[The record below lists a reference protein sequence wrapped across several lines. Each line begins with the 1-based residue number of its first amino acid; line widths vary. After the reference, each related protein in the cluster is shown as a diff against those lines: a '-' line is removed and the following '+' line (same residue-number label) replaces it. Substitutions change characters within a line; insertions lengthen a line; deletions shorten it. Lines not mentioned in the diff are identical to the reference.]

1 MIKLDSDRFES
12 ALNLPASATNFRK
25 NTNQLSNVGSGISL
39 YLNQAL
45 RSPLLSK
52 SEEQQLAQKISRYR
66 IAFQRL
72 ILQEPDVLH
81 HLVDMLSKWELKK
94 LRLDA
99 VCNVALSETAKRKTL
114 EPKIRKTLKTLRR
127 MPNAMRKLA
136 KGGLEPNESQQR
148 EQRKLFRKVVRLV
161 EPLMI
166 RPRPFEIAPFCNP
179 KAAIMLRK
187 YHELCQAMTQA
198 NMRLVVQVARKLCG
212 GSPVLMDMIQEGNRG
227 LMHAVTKFDCKR
239 GLRFSTY
246 ATPWIKQTIYA
257 ALPNS
262 QRNIRVPD
270 NFRTKGRAVQRKMHE
285 LLGGG
290 SWSEFDFNSDRVIN
304 AIADEMEL
312 CPIEVSRILTIQR
325 DTCSLDQPTRGL
337 NSTSTLGELIADASN
352 NSPPMLASERERQQ
366 FVWATLHRTLNER
379 EREVISLRFGIGDGK
394 DRSFAEVGRTM
405 GITRERVRQL
415 EKKAIEKLS
424 QLKSLSKIGC
434 G

>member
-136 KGGLEPNESQQR
+136 KGGLEPNESQR

>member
-148 EQRKLFRKVVRLV
+148 EQRKLFRKIVRLV

>member
-72 ILQEPDVLH
+72 ILQEPDVLQ

-136 KGGLEPNESQQR
+136 KGGLEPNESQR
-148 EQRKLFRKVVRLV
+148 EQRKLFRKIVRLV

>member
-72 ILQEPDVLH
+72 ILQEPDVLQ
-81 HLVDMLSKWELKK
+81 HLVDMLSKWEMKK

-114 EPKIRKTLKTLRR
+114 EPRIRKTLKTLRR

-136 KGGLEPNESQQR
+136 KGGLEPNESQR

>member
-72 ILQEPDVLH
+72 ILQEPDVLQ
-81 HLVDMLSKWELKK
+81 HLVDMLSKWEMKK

-114 EPKIRKTLKTLRR
+114 EPRIRKTLKTLRR

-136 KGGLEPNESQQR
+136 KGGLEPNESQR
-148 EQRKLFRKVVRLV
+148 EQRKLFRKIVRLV

>member
-114 EPKIRKTLKTLRR
+114 EPRIRKTLKTLRR

-148 EQRKLFRKVVRLV
+148 EQRKLFRKIVRLV

>member
-1 MIKLDSDRFES
+1 
-12 ALNLPASATNFRK
+12 
-25 NTNQLSNVGSGISL
+25 
-39 YLNQAL
+39 
-45 RSPLLSK
+45 
-52 SEEQQLAQKISRYR
+52 
-66 IAFQRL
+66 
-72 ILQEPDVLH
+72 
-81 HLVDMLSKWELKK
+81 
-94 LRLDA
+94 
-99 VCNVALSETAKRKTL
+99 
-114 EPKIRKTLKTLRR
+114 
-127 MPNAMRKLA
+127 
-136 KGGLEPNESQQR
+136 
-148 EQRKLFRKVVRLV
+148 
-161 EPLMI
+161 MI

>member
-72 ILQEPDVLH
+72 ILQEPDVLQ
-81 HLVDMLSKWELKK
+81 HLVDMLSKWEMKK

-114 EPKIRKTLKTLRR
+114 EPRIRKTLKTLRR

-148 EQRKLFRKVVRLV
+148 EQRKLFRKIVRLV

>member
-114 EPKIRKTLKTLRR
+114 EPRIRKTPKTLRR

-136 KGGLEPNESQQR
+136 KGGLEPNESQR
-148 EQRKLFRKVVRLV
+148 EQRKLFRKIVRLV

>member
-72 ILQEPDVLH
+72 ILQEPDVLQ
-81 HLVDMLSKWELKK
+81 HLVDMLSKWEMKK

-114 EPKIRKTLKTLRR
+114 EPRIRKTLKTLRR

-136 KGGLEPNESQQR
+136 KGGLEPNESQR

-212 GSPVLMDMIQEGNRG
+212 GSPVLMDMIQEGNR
-227 LMHAVTKFDCKR
+227 L
-239 GLRFSTY
+239 
-246 ATPWIKQTIYA
+246 
-257 ALPNS
+257 
-262 QRNIRVPD
+262 
-270 NFRTKGRAVQRKMHE
+270 
-285 LLGGG
+285 
-290 SWSEFDFNSDRVIN
+290 
-304 AIADEMEL
+304 
-312 CPIEVSRILTIQR
+312 
-325 DTCSLDQPTRGL
+325 SL
-337 NSTSTLGELIADASN
+337 I
-352 NSPPMLASERERQQ
+352 
-366 FVWATLHRTLNER
+366 H
-379 EREVISLRFGIGDGK
+379 I
-394 DRSFAEVGRTM
+394 
-405 GITRERVRQL
+405 
-415 EKKAIEKLS
+415 
-424 QLKSLSKIGC
+424 
-434 G
+434 

>member
-81 HLVDMLSKWELKK
+81 HLVDMLSKWEMKK

-148 EQRKLFRKVVRLV
+148 EQRKLFRKIVRLV

-434 G
+434 D

>member
-72 ILQEPDVLH
+72 ILQEPDVLQ
-81 HLVDMLSKWELKK
+81 HLVDMLSKWEMKK

-114 EPKIRKTLKTLRR
+114 EPRIRKTLKALRR

-148 EQRKLFRKVVRLV
+148 EQRKLFRKIVRLV

>member
-136 KGGLEPNESQQR
+136 KGGLEPNESQR
-148 EQRKLFRKVVRLV
+148 EQRKLFRKIVRLV

>member
-12 ALNLPASATNFRK
+12 ALDLPASATNFRK

-72 ILQEPDVLH
+72 ILQEPDVVQ

-136 KGGLEPNESQQR
+136 KGEPNESQQR

-290 SWSEFDFNSDRVIN
+290 SWSEFDFHSDRVIN

-337 NSTSTLGELIADASN
+337 NSTSTLGELIADASD

-415 EKKAIEKLS
+415 EKKAIGKLS
-424 QLKSLSKIGC
+424 QLKSLAKIGC